1 MEILAKRLLLFI
13 GISSIPMLLVT
24 AMWLLT
30 VGYFSWLD
38 AIHSNPYAVITSF
51 CVLFG
56 FIVATVIPDYDLKY
70 K

>member
-1 MEILAKRLLLFI
+1 METIVKRFLLFI

-38 AIHSNPYAVITSF
+38 AVHSDAYGVFTSC
-51 CVLFG
+51 CVLLAFFVSL
-56 FIVATVIPDYDLKY
+56 FIPADEL
-70 K
+70 

>member
-1 MEILAKRLLLFI
+1 METIAKRFLLFI

-38 AIHSNPYAVITSF
+38 AIHSEAYAVFTSF
-51 CVLFG
+51 SV
-56 FIVATVIPDYDLKY
+56 FIALILSVIIPSEEL
-70 K
+70 

>member
-1 MEILAKRLLLFI
+1 MEEIAKRFLLFI

-38 AIHSNPYAVITSF
+38 AIHSEVYGVFTGF
-51 CVLFG
+51 CVFFAFFVTLF
-56 FIVATVIPDYDLKY
+56 IPANEL
-70 K
+70 